1 MSDREQIPQ
10 RYEKVKPKSAI
21 KHTREITP
29 LHEGDNSL
37 VL

>member
-10 RYEKVKPKSAI
+10 RDEKVKPKSVI
-21 KHTREITP
+21 KDMREITP